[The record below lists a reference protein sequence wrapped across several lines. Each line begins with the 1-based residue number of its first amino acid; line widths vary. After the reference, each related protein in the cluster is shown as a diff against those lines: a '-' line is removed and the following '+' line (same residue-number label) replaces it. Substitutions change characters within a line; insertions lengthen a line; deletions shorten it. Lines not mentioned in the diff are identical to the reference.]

1 MPAHVIPMRGSDTP
15 SDERALFSDDDVR
28 SITELG
34 DTLIKNGRASGM
46 RRFSS
51 QTGNDVFVVL
61 DNDGVI
67 EFGIEK
73 HANGYQ
79 CFDCDCETIASAAD
93 LGRLLRR
100 FS

>member
-1 MPAHVIPMRGSDTP
+1 MPAQVIPMRGSDAHCG
-15 SDERALFSDDDVR
+15 ERTLFSDDDVR
-28 SITELG
+28 LITELG
-34 DTLIKNGRASGM
+34 ESLIQNGRASGM

-73 HANGYQ
+73 RPNGYQ
-79 CFDCDCETIASAAD
+79 CFDCDCETIAAAAD
-93 LGRLLRR
+93 LAQLLQR

>member
-1 MPAHVIPMRGSDTP
+1 MPAQVIPMRRGDAHRGKRT
-15 SDERALFSDDDVR
+15 LFSDDDVR
-28 SITELG
+28 IITELG
-34 DTLIKNGRASGM
+34 DLLVENGRASGM

-61 DNDGVI
+61 DGDGVI

-73 HANGYQ
+73 SSDGYQ
-79 CFDCDCETIASAAD
+79 CFDCDCETIATATE
-93 LGRLLRR
+93 LEPLLQR

>member
-1 MPAHVIPMRGSDTP
+1 MPAQVIPMRGSDAQ
-15 SDERALFSDDDVR
+15 SGERTLFSDDDVR

-34 DTLIKNGRASGM
+34 DSLIQNGRASGM

-73 HANGYQ
+73 RSDGYQ
-79 CFDCDCETIASAAD
+79 CFDCDCETIAAAAD
-93 LGRLLRR
+93 LARLLQR

>member
-1 MPAHVIPMRGSDTP
+1 MPAQVIPMRGSDVHCG
-15 SDERALFSDDDVR
+15 ERTLFSDDDVR
-28 SITELG
+28 RITELG
-34 DTLIKNGRASGM
+34 DLLVQNGRASGM

-73 HANGYQ
+73 NSDGYQ
-79 CFDCDCETIASAAD
+79 CFDCDCETIAAAAD
-93 LGRLLRR
+93 LAPLLQR

>member
-1 MPAHVIPMRGSDTP
+1 MPAQVIPMRSSDAQRG
-15 SDERALFSDDDVR
+15 ERTLFSDDDVR
-28 SITELG
+28 RITKLG
-34 DTLIKNGRASGM
+34 ESLIQNGRASGM

-73 HANGYQ
+73 HPDGYQ
-79 CFDCDCETIASAAD
+79 CFDCDCETIAAAAE
-93 LGRLLRR
+93 LAQLLQR

>member
-1 MPAHVIPMRGSDTP
+1 MRGSDAQRGGRT
-15 SDERALFSDDDVR
+15 LFSDDEVR

-34 DTLIKNGRASGM
+34 DSLIRNGRASGM

-61 DNDGVI
+61 DKDGVI

-73 HANGYQ
+73 HSNGYQ

-93 LGRLLRR
+93 LARLLQR